1 VRAVGFLPGGKE
13 LASASADGTVLV
25 WEFEKVVK
33 GRGD

>member
-1 VRAVGFLPGGKE
+1 LPAGKKPV
-13 LASASADGTVLV
+13 SASADGTVLV